1 MKLYLTDSFKHDYK
15 RLSPSIQKILDK
27 KLLILIENLKHP
39 SLRIKK
45 MQGHDFI
52 WEGSITKKFRFT
64 FQIESDVCVIRRAG
78 THDILE
84 NP

>member
-1 MKLYLTDSFKHDYK
+1 MRLYLTDSSKRDYK
-15 RLSPSIQKILDK
+15 RLPRTIQKILDK
-27 KLLILIENLKHP
+27 QLLILVQDIKHP
-39 SLRIKK
+39 SLRVKK
-45 MQGHDFI
+45 MKGHEYI

-64 FQIESDVCVIRRAG
+64 FQIEGSVCIIRRVG